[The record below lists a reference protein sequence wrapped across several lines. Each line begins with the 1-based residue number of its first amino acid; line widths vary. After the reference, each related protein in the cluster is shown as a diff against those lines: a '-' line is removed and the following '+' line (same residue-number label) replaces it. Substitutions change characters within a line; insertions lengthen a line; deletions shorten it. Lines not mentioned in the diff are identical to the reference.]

1 MSTEYYLIRQCS
13 NQNCNFRYPAPK
25 NSGIG
30 VNCPKCKSETQI
42 IHEINLNHEEINN
55 IKHSIPDNNLQV
67 VLDNIRSTFNV
78 GAIFRS
84 SDGVGINRIYLCGIT
99 PAPSNSKVHKTS
111 LGAEETVNYEVHPNA
126 LSLIKTLKNKGYVI
140 WALEKTSKSQSIFDY
155 QISTSSPPTILV
167 VGNEITGVD
176 PDILNECDAHLHI
189 PMVGLKKSLNVA
201 IAFGIAVYSLSRY
214 HFSSIVEVGNEK

>member
-1 MSTEYYLIRQCS
+1 MSTEYYLIRQCTS
-13 NQNCNFRYPAPK
+13 QTCNFRYPAPK

-42 IHEINLNHEEINN
+42 IHEINLNHEEINEN
-55 IKHSIPDNNLQV
+55 NHFFSNNNLEV

-78 GAIFRS
+78 GAILRS
-84 SDGVGINRIYLCGIT
+84 SDGVGVKKVYLCGIT
-99 PAPSNSKVHKTS
+99 PPPTNSKVHKTS

-126 LSLIKTLKNKGYVI
+126 LELIKVLKNKGFVI
-140 WALEKTSKSQSIFDY
+140 WALEKTSTSQSIFDF
-155 QISTSSPPTILV
+155 QILESSSPTILV

-176 PDILNECDAHLHI
+176 PDILSECDTHLHI

-201 IAFGIAVYSLSRY
+201 IAFGIAAYSLTKN
-214 HFSSIVEVGNEK
+214 HFIITGEVENEK